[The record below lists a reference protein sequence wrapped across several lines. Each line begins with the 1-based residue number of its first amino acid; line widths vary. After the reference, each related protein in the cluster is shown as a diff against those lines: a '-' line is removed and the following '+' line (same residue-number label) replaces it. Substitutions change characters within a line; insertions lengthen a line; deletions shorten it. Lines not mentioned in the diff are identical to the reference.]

1 MTRRSMKR
9 AAASV
14 RWDRS
19 KLATQVPSPVK
30 APDVW
35 LDPSFTSSNPTPM
48 IHTSGLGKMWTGED
62 TCRQDHRSDSE
73 RAGPRL
79 RPPDGNSCSMHGGC
93 FRASSAPRARS
104 HRDKSARGVF
114 GKVCVLWEPHRR
126 AKTSASRSIGRTS
139 PPFAPVQPRRRLNN
153 SHDDDDANEGF
164 VRNIDETSTRMNEFT
179 NRARESG
186 ASSR

>member
-30 APDVW
+30 APDVCETRRLHRPVQRRRGTRW
-35 LDPSFTSSNPTPM
+35 IILRQHGLAKTPAGRA
-48 IHTSGLGKMWTGED
+48 IDRT
-62 TCRQDHRSDSE
+62 RSAPG
-73 RAGPRL
+73 RGFV
-79 RPPDGNSCSMHGGC
+79 RPMEMNRTSMHRGGV
-93 FRASSAPRARS
+93 RAWSSPRARS
-104 HRDKSARGVF
+104 HRDESARGIRSM
-114 GKVCVLWEPHRR
+114 CENRR

-139 PPFAPVQPRRRLNN
+139 PPFAQVQPRRRLNN
-153 SHDDDDANEGF
+153 SHDDDANEWF